1 MIIAVH
7 LRTESG
13 DSYLFLEEVTN
24 EAEMLEEIE
33 MVMDEELGCVYHW
46 DIETIGVKTGV
57 MEQLLRKRINQ
68 LQDEDG
74 GY

>member
-13 DSYLFLEEVTN
+13 DSYLFLEEVSN

-33 MVMDEELGCVYHW
+33 LACVYDY
-46 DIETIGVKTGV
+46 DIEVIGGSADI
-57 MEQLLRKRINQ
+57 MRDCLQERIVD
-68 LQDEDG
+68 LQIGEE
-74 GY
+74 

>member
-13 DSYLFLEEVTN
+13 DSYLFLEEVSN

-33 MVMDEELGCVYHW
+33 LDMAEELGCVYDW
-46 DIETIGVKTGV
+46 DIKTIDGDNGIMSRLLSKRI
-57 MEQLLRKRINQ
+57 EQLQ
-68 LQDEDG
+68 YEDF
-74 GY
+74 